1 MTTSS
6 GDGHQDGAIVY
17 ETARSDSMKELAYRE
32 GDGLEV
38 TLLWDERRDRLA
50 VSVFDSKTGD
60 CFALEAPGGRALDVF
75 YHPFA
80 YAASRT
86 TPAANAL
93 LAA

>member
-6 GDGHQDGAIVY
+6 GDGHPDGAIVY
-17 ETARSDSMKELAYRE
+17 ETARDDSMRELAYRE

-38 TLLWDERRDRLA
+38 TLLWDERCERLA

-60 CFALEAPGGRALDVF
+60 RFALGAPGNRALDVF

-86 TPAANAL
+86 TPAANQL

>member
-1 MTTSS
+1 MSTSG
-6 GDGHQDGAIVY
+6 GDGDPDRAIVY
-17 ETARSDSMKELAYRE
+17 ATARSDSMRELAYRE

-38 TLLWDERRDRLA
+38 TLLWDEHHDRLA

-60 CFALEAPGGRALDVF
+60 CFALEAPSGRALDVF

-80 YAASRT
+80 YAASRST
-86 TPAANAL
+86 AAANAL